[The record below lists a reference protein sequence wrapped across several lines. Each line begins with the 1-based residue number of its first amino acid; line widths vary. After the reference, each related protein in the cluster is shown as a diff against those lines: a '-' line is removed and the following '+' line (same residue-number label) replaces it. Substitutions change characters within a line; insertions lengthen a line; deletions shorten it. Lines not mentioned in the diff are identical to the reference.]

1 MPCCSQ
7 YLAARNVAE
16 RVDGGEG
23 SAGAVRGYELVYQLR
38 LSRDDSVDLVVY
50 VNFVHEVIA
59 DVVQQLMQIRV
70 VVDIACIW
78 HMIAIFLQH

>member
-23 SAGAVRGYELVYQLR
+23 SAGAVRGYELVALFGFAG
-38 LSRDDSVDLVVY
+38 DDA
-50 VNFVHEVIA
+50 VNLGIDMDFFEEVLA
-59 DVVQQLMQIRV
+59 DVVE
-70 VVDIACIW
+70 
-78 HMIAIFLQH
+78 